1 MKEKKPISVNICYLL
16 EQKKWTLTKL
26 STEIKK
32 IIRDDKRRG
41 KSMFSEYAS
50 GGNMRSYMFFVVCR
64 ALEVDP
70 DTMIKPVT
78 EIKEYKKWDNFP
90 SSLEE
95 YKKQLQ
101 KVLGSQIKAG
111 NMEAFIEQFESN
123 ASQLGADQ
131 DDGEISNATYY
142 RYSEKMGNI
151 SIGRLLILS
160 RCFGISLKQVAGLE

>member
-1 MKEKKPISVNICYLL
+1 MKEKKQISVNICYLL

-78 EIKEYKKWDNFP
+78 EIK
-90 SSLEE
+90 E